1 MAVVDFEYALG
12 LQSEQDRRQA
22 VELQLK
28 EDMLGTGS
36 LRAVPRGWTLESDF
50 ELVRYTCHHK
60 IRHPTVQD
68 FEASWLEEFPMIAHH
83 HPEHLASRL
92 LALHRVVRLLDE
104 VVEAIIPVHLAA
116 EPHDLCDSSFVND
129 PFAEFDALRQLYPL
143 STLREGVV
151 AQLLDLTTKKSKH
164 LPPIIQIDRRR
175 ARALRQP
182 SELSSGTMTSIF
194 IYFDHVSPGFQL
206 YPHPTT
212 HTHHHH
218 APCDTLYIR
227 PMLTITVGSCNPI
240 L

>member
-212 HTHHHH
+212 HTYTTTRRVIHFTSV
-218 APCDTLYIR
+218 PCSL
-227 PMLTITVGSCNPI
+227 
-240 L
+240 